1 MEESMLKAI
10 TFDLWQTLIMET
22 PEGSRWVRAER
33 IRRIADVLRAE
44 QITIDPEAI
53 SRAYATEGEQLEEL
67 WKTHR
72 DIGSRTQVE
81 MLLDI
86 LQVGKHAP
94 YPDLL
99 LAGLVDACI
108 LPILSAMPV
117 PLDNAPSILE
127 ALEARGL
134 RLAVICNTGRTPGNI
149 LRIILERL
157 GMAKLLSVQ
166 TFSDELG
173 WRKPHPEIFTRTLAA
188 LGVEPA
194 EALHVGDSLAS
205 DIAGASAIGM
215 RAVHLCHQKGA
226 NPSPGTG
233 ETIVSLTELLPLIDR

>member
-1 MEESMLKAI
+1 
-10 TFDLWQTLIMET
+10 
-22 PEGSRWVRAER
+22 
-33 IRRIADVLRAE
+33 
-44 QITIDPEAI
+44 
-53 SRAYATEGEQLEEL
+53 
-67 WKTHR
+67 
-72 DIGSRTQVE
+72 

-86 LQVGKHAP
+86 LQVGGPAP

-99 LAGLVDACI
+99 LGRLVDAYT

-117 PLDNAPSILE
+117 PLDNAPCILK
-127 ALEARGL
+127 ALETRGL

-173 WRKPHPEIFTRTLAA
+173 WRKPYPGIFKHTLAA

-233 ETIVSLTELLPLIDR
+233 ETIVSLSELLSLVDR